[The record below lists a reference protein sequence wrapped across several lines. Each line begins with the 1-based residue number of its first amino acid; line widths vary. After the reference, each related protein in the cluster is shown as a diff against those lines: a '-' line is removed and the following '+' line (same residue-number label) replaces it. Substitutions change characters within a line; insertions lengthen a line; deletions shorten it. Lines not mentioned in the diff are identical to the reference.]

1 MAPRN
6 TRVNP
11 EVEVRSPA
19 RSFAK
24 VLDNYY
30 APSRDR
36 RGEQAF
42 QQGVNA
48 FGGLLEEKANRL
60 KSQRRK
66 DETQQGVADA
76 MREQAGEEMK
86 GVKTGS
92 IFRQNSSFYMAGL
105 NETRGKAAGNRFKPE
120 IYRAYEE
127 WPGKYTD
134 DDGTGVRQWMNDRV
148 AGFIDSLGDDPNKI
162 AGALPIINEVTQNLA
177 ARHTAFTNKR
187 LHNES
192 MDAYDE
198 IVSGVFDDLS
208 TGDLDMEMAVD
219 AIANEADMMYTTD
232 GAQAND
238 RVVGAA
244 IRHANIN
251 NDPTALFVMGKAHDT
266 GKLKLSQTNNDR
278 LANAREAVEAKIQ
291 RKANRES
298 AEEAEARKVREREV
312 TQSWYEQL
320 QKNPYTDI
328 TEWAAQNGVEGIHF
342 KNLNSLQSS
351 MMRGAEVTDPA
362 ITTQQRIEFEEDLYN
377 AKTRTE
383 KIDELKNFTA
393 ANPTALTRNEISRYV
408 DHSFEST
415 DEGSIINDPIIRR
428 FRKSFGD
435 TLGTF
440 SEGNKYLSTDQ
451 APFIK
456 TQGIEAYNSFLVN
469 NSKKVDMSDPSAL
482 MELHDQAEAAAI
494 EELTKVFTDQMGR
507 KAKSQ
512 PEAGEVLGVPDE
524 LEERQ
529 KEDAAAA
536 AEEFRKMADDDEA
549 DAAEEFRKM
558 ADDDKAETEGVQGEE
573 TRIEPTAA
581 EPVEIDQQA
590 LEEEPAPFDDP
601 DTDQEYSP
609 VREGFYGEMIHRFT
623 DGEDTR
629 TTLESANRVLQDNPD
644 LKEGISRLATKYNIP
659 AISLLAIMDFETGG
673 SFDPAETNQAG
684 SGATG
689 LIQFMPETARSLGTT
704 TAELAQMSQTEQL
717 VYVEKYFDQ
726 FGDRLSGGN
735 LDDIYMAVLWP
746 KAIGKPDGYVLFR
759 RGTEAYGQN
768 SGLDHN
774 EDGTITK
781 YEAATEVRRRFYGY

>member
-60 KSQRRK
+60 KSQRRE

-105 NETRGKAAGNRFKPE
+105 NETRGKAAAERFKQE
-120 IYRAYEE
+120 TARAYEE
-127 WPGKYTD
+127 WSGKHAD
-134 DDGTGVRQWMNDRV
+134 DDGAGFRQFMNDRV
-148 AGFIDSLGDDPNKI
+148 GNFIDSLGDDQHKI
-162 AGALPIINEVTQNLA
+162 AGALPIINET
-177 ARHTAFTNKR
+177 ARNYATHHTAFTNKR
-187 LHNES
+187 LEQES
-192 MDAYDE
+192 MEAYDE
-198 IVSGVFDDLS
+198 IVVGVFNDLAS
-208 TGDLDMEMAVD
+208 GDLDMETAID
-219 AIANEADMMYTTD
+219 AIAHEADMMYTTD
-232 GAQAND
+232 GAKAND

-244 IRHANIN
+244 IRHATNN
-251 NDPTALFVMGKAHDT
+251 NDPASILVMSKAHT
-266 GKLKLSQTNNDR
+266 VGKLKLSQTNRTR
-278 LANAREAVEAKIQ
+278 LENAREAVEADIQ
-291 RKANRES
+291 RKINRES
-298 AEEAEARKVREREV
+298 AEEAEARKVRGLEV

-328 TEWAAQNGVEGIHF
+328 TEWAAQNGVEGIYF
-342 KNLNSLQSS
+342 KNLNSLQST
-351 MMRGAEVTDPA
+351 MMRGAEVTDPT
-362 ITTQQRIEFEEDLYN
+362 ITTQKRIEFEEDLYN

-393 ANPTALTRNEISRYV
+393 ANPTALTGNEISRYV
-408 DHSFEST
+408 DHSFKST

-440 SEGNKYLSTDQ
+440 SDGSNYYSTDQ
-451 APFIK
+451 SPFIK

-469 NSKKVDMSDPSAL
+469 NSKNVDMSDPSAL
-482 MELHDQAEAAAI
+482 MELHEQAEAAAI
-494 EELTKVFTDQMGR
+494 KELTKVFPDQMSR

-529 KEDAAAA
+529 EEEDAAA
-536 AEEFRKMADDDEA
+536 AEEFRRML
-549 DAAEEFRKM
+549 AETE
-558 ADDDKAETEGVQGEE
+558 AETEGVQGEE
-573 TRIEPTAA
+573 TLIEPTDA
-581 EPVEIDQQA
+581 EPVEIDPQA

-601 DTDQEYSP
+601 NTDQEYSP
-609 VREGFYGEMIHRFT
+609 VREGFYGEMINRFT

-629 TTLESANRVLQDNPD
+629 TTLESASRVLQDNPD
-644 LKEGISRLATKYNIP
+644 FKEEVNRLGTKYNVNP
-659 AISLLAIMDFETGG
+659 MALMAIMDFETGG
-673 SFDPAETNQAG
+673 SFDPAELNQAG
-684 SGATG
+684 SGAIG
-689 LIQFMPETARSLGTT
+689 LIQFLPKTARSLGTT
-704 TAELAQMSQTEQL
+704 NAELAQMSKIEQL

-726 FGDRLSGGN
+726 FGYRLSGGN
-735 LDDIYMAVLWP
+735 VDDIYMAVLWP
-746 KAIGKPDGYVLFR
+746 KAIGKPEGYVLFR
-759 RGTEAYGQN
+759 RGTKAYGQN

-781 YEAATEVRRRFYGY
+781 YEAATKVRRTFYGY

>member
-1 MAPRN
+1 
-6 TRVNP
+6 
-11 EVEVRSPA
+11 
-19 RSFAK
+19 
-24 VLDNYY
+24 
-30 APSRDR
+30 
-36 RGEQAF
+36 
-42 QQGVNA
+42 VNA

-105 NETRGKAAGNRFKPE
+105 NETRGKAAAERFKQE
-120 IYRAYEE
+120 TARAYEE
-127 WPGKYTD
+127 WSGKHAD
-134 DDGTGVRQWMNDRV
+134 DDGAGFRQFMNDRV
-148 AGFIDSLGDDPNKI
+148 GNFIDSLGDDQHKI
-162 AGALPIINEVTQNLA
+162 AGALPIINET
-177 ARHTAFTNKR
+177 ARNYATHHTAFTNKR
-187 LHNES
+187 LEQES
-192 MDAYDE
+192 MEAYDE
-198 IVSGVFDDLS
+198 IVVGVFNDLAS
-208 TGDLDMEMAVD
+208 GDLDMETAID
-219 AIANEADMMYTTD
+219 AIAHEADMMYTTD
-232 GAQAND
+232 GAKAND

-251 NDPTALFVMGKAHDT
+251 NDPASLFVMAKAHDT

-298 AEEAEARKVREREV
+298 AEEAEARRERGLEV

-342 KNLNSLQSS
+342 KNLNSLQSA
-351 MMRGAEVTDPA
+351 MMRGAEATDPT

-383 KIDELKNFTA
+383 KIDVIKNFTA
-393 ANPTALTRNEISRYV
+393 ANPTALTGNEISSYADRA
-408 DHSFEST
+408 FKST
-415 DEGSIINDPIIRR
+415 DPDSIINDPIVRR

-451 APFIK
+451 SPFIK

-469 NSKKVDMSDPSAL
+469 NSKNVDMSDPSAL
-482 MELHDQAEAAAI
+482 MELHEQAEAAAI
-494 EELTKVFTDQMGR
+494 KELTKVFPDQMSR

-529 KEDAAAA
+529 EEEDAAA
-536 AEEFRKMADDDEA
+536 AEEFRKMADDY
-549 DAAEEFRKM
+549 
-558 ADDDKAETEGVQGEE
+558 KAETEGVQGEE
-573 TRIEPTAA
+573 TLIEPTDA

-590 LEEEPAPFDDP
+590 LEEEPEPFDDP

-609 VREGFYGEMIHRFT
+609 TREGFYGEMIHRFT

-629 TTLESANRVLQDNPD
+629 TTLDSATRVLQDNPD
-644 LKEGISRLATKYNIP
+644 LEEGVNRLGTKYNVP
-659 AISLLAIMDFETGG
+659 PMALMAIMDFETGG
-673 SFDPAETNQAG
+673 SFDPAEPNQAG

-689 LIQFMPETARSLGTT
+689 LIQFMPKTARSLGTT

-726 FGDRLSGGN
+726 FGYRLSGATWTTSIWPSCGPKQSAN
-735 LDDIYMAVLWP
+735 PMATFSSVVAP
-746 KAIGKPDGYVLFR
+746 RPTDRIQVSITTK
-759 RGTEAYGQN
+759 TEP
-768 SGLDHN
+768 SRS
-774 EDGTITK
+774 TK
-781 YEAATEVRRRFYGY
+781 RPRK

>member
-1 MAPRN
+1 
-6 TRVNP
+6 
-11 EVEVRSPA
+11 
-19 RSFAK
+19 
-24 VLDNYY
+24 
-30 APSRDR
+30 
-36 RGEQAF
+36 
-42 QQGVNA
+42 
-48 FGGLLEEKANRL
+48 
-60 KSQRRK
+60 
-66 DETQQGVADA
+66 
-76 MREQAGEEMK
+76 
-86 GVKTGS
+86 
-92 IFRQNSSFYMAGL
+92 
-105 NETRGKAAGNRFKPE
+105 
-120 IYRAYEE
+120 
-127 WPGKYTD
+127 
-134 DDGTGVRQWMNDRV
+134 MNDRV
-148 AGFIDSLGDDPNKI
+148 GNFMDSLGDDQHKI
-162 AGALPIINEVTQNLA
+162 AGALPIINET
-177 ARHTAFTNKR
+177 ARNYATHHTAFTNKR
-187 LHNES
+187 LEQES

-208 TGDLDMEMAVD
+208 SGDIDMEMAVD

-298 AEEAEARKVREREV
+298 AEEAEARREREREV

-320 QKNPYTDI
+320 QKKPYTDI

-342 KNLNSLQSS
+342 KNLNSLQST
-351 MMRGAEVTDPA
+351 MMRGAEVTDPT
-362 ITTQQRIEFEEDLYN
+362 ITTQKRIEFEEELYN

-383 KIDELKNFTA
+383 KIDVLKNFTA
-393 ANPTALTRNEISRYV
+393 ANPTALTGNEISRYV
-408 DHSFEST
+408 DHSFKST

-435 TLGTF
+435 TLGTL
-440 SEGNKYLSTDQ
+440 SDGSNYLSTDQ
-451 APFIK
+451 SPFIK
-456 TQGIEAYNSFLVN
+456 TQGIEAYNRFLLEK
-469 NSKKVDMSDPSAL
+469 SKKLDMSDPSAL

-494 EELTKVFTDQMGR
+494 EELTKDFPDQMGR

-529 KEDAAAA
+529 EEEDAAA
-536 AEEFRKMADDDEA
+536 AEEFREMVDDDKA
-549 DAAEEFRKM
+549 AAAEEFREM
-558 ADDDKAETEGVQGEE
+558 ADEAETEGVQGEE

-629 TTLESANRVLQDNPD
+629 TTRESVNRVLQDNPD

-659 AISLLAIMDFETGG
+659 AISLMAIMDFETGG

-684 SGATG
+684 SGAIG
-689 LIQFMPETARSLGTT
+689 LIGFLPETARSLGTT

-759 RGTEAYGQN
+759 RGTVAYRQN

-781 YEAATEVRRRFYGY
+781 YEAATKVRRRFYGWQ

>member
-105 NETRGKAAGNRFKPE
+105 NETRGKAAAERFKQE
-120 IYRAYEE
+120 TARAYEE
-127 WPGKYTD
+127 WSGKHAD
-134 DDGTGVRQWMNDRV
+134 DDGAGFRQFMNDRV
-148 AGFIDSLGDDPNKI
+148 GNFMDSLGDDQYKI
-162 AGALPIINEVTQNLA
+162 AGALPIINET
-177 ARHTAFTNKR
+177 ARNYATHHTAFTNKR
-187 LHNES
+187 LEQES
-192 MDAYDE
+192 MEAYDE
-198 IVSGVFDDLS
+198 IVSGVFNDLA
-208 TGDLDMEMAVD
+208 TGNLDMETAID

-238 RVVGAA
+238 RVVEAS
-244 IRHANIN
+244 IRHANIH
-251 NDPTALFVMGKAHDT
+251 NDPTSILVMAKAHDA
-266 GKLKLSQTNNDR
+266 GKLKLSLTNRER
-278 LANAREAVEAKIQ
+278 LADAMDAVEADIQ
-291 RKANRES
+291 REANRES
-298 AEEAEARKVREREV
+298 AKDTADRKVREREINAA
-312 TQSWYEQL
+312 WYEQL
-320 QKNPYTDI
+320 QADPYTDI
-328 TEWAAQNGVEGIHF
+328 TEWTSQNGVEGVHF
-342 KNLNSLQSS
+342 KNLESLQSALI
-351 MMRGAEVTDPA
+351 RGKEVTDPT
-362 ITTQQRIEFEEDLYN
+362 ITTQQRLGFEAEMQD
-377 AKTRTE
+377 ASTPSE
-383 KIDELKNFTA
+383 KLTILRDFTA
-393 ANPTALTRNEISRYV
+393 ANPTALTGNEISSYADRV
-408 DHSFEST
+408 FKST
-415 DEGSIINDPIIRR
+415 DPGSIINDPTIGR

-451 APFIK
+451 SPFLK
-456 TQGIEAYNSFLVN
+456 TQGIEMYNTFMLAKSG
-469 NSKKVDMSDPSAL
+469 KVDMSDPSAL
-482 MELHDQAEAAAI
+482 VELHEQAEAFAI
-494 EELTKVFTDQMGR
+494 KELTKMFPDQMGQ
-507 KAKSQ
+507 KTESQ
-512 PEAGEVLGVPDE
+512 PEAGAVLGVPGE

-529 KEDAAAA
+529 KEVEAAA
-536 AEEFRKMADDDEA
+536 AEEFKKMVGGDE
-549 DAAEEFRKM
+549 
-558 ADDDKAETEGVQGEE
+558 AETEGVQGEE
-573 TRIEPTAA
+573 TRIEPTAG

-590 LEEEPAPFDDP
+590 LEEEPEPFDDP

-609 VREGFYGEMIHRFT
+609 TREGFYGEMIHRFT

-629 TTLESANRVLQDNPD
+629 TTLESATRVLQDNPD
-644 LKEGISRLATKYNIP
+644 FKEGISRLSTKYNVP
-659 AISLLAIMDFETGG
+659 PNALMAIMDFETGG

-689 LIQFMPETARSLGTT
+689 LIQFMPKTARSLGTT

-759 RGTEAYGQN
+759 RGTTAYRQN

-774 EDGTITK
+774 EDGTISK
-781 YEAATEVRRRFYGY
+781 YEAATKVRRTFYGY

>member
-1 MAPRN
+1 
-6 TRVNP
+6 
-11 EVEVRSPA
+11 
-19 RSFAK
+19 
-24 VLDNYY
+24 L
-30 APSRDR
+30 
-36 RGEQAF
+36 
-42 QQGVNA
+42 NA

-60 KSQRRK
+60 KSQRRE

-105 NETRGKAAGNRFKPE
+105 NETRGRAAGQRFKPE
-120 IYRAYEE
+120 TYRAYEE

-134 DDGTGVRQWMNDRV
+134 DDGTAVRQWMNDRV
-148 AGFIDSLGDDPNKI
+148 AVFIDSLGDDPNKI

-187 LHNES
+187 LEQES

-198 IVSGVFDDLS
+198 IVAGIFNDANSGEFVNPE
-208 TGDLDMEMAVD
+208 TGDLDMDKVSD
-219 AIANEADMMYTTD
+219 AISNEANMMYATD
-232 GAQAND
+232 GAKAND
-238 RVVGAA
+238 RVVASA
-244 IRHANIN
+244 IRYANIH
-251 NDPTALFVMGKAHDT
+251 NDPSSLAILAYAHT
-266 GKLKLSQTNNDR
+266 NGKLKLSLTN
-278 LANAREAVEAKIQ
+278 RERIADAADSVEADIQ
-291 RKANRES
+291 REANRES
-298 AEEAEARKVREREV
+298 AKETKERKVREREV
-312 TQSWYEQL
+312 TSAWYEQL
-320 QKNPYTDI
+320 QDDPYTDI
-328 TEWAAQNGVEGIHF
+328 TAWTMQNGVEGIHF
-342 KNLNSLQSS
+342 KALESLQSA
-351 MMRGAEVTDPA
+351 MMRGAEVTDPT
-362 ITTQQRIEFEEDLYN
+362 ITTQKRIEFEEDLYN

-393 ANPTALTRNEISRYV
+393 ANPTALTGNEISRYV
-408 DHSFEST
+408 DHSFKST

-440 SEGNKYLSTDQ
+440 SEGSNYLSTDQ

-469 NSKKVDMSDPSAL
+469 NSKNVDMSDPSAL
-482 MELHDQAEAAAI
+482 MELHEQAEAAAI
-494 EELTKVFTDQMGR
+494 KELTKVFPDQMSR

-529 KEDAAAA
+529 EEEDAAA
-536 AEEFRKMADDDEA
+536 AEEFRRML
-549 DAAEEFRKM
+549 AEIE
-558 ADDDKAETEGVQGEE
+558 AETEGVPGEE
-573 TRIEPTAA
+573 TLIEPTDA

-601 DTDQEYSP
+601 NTDQEYSP
-609 VREGFYGEMIHRFT
+609 VREGFYGEMINRFT

-644 LKEGISRLATKYNIP
+644 FKEEVNRLATKYNVP
-659 AISLLAIMDFETGG
+659 PNALMAIMDFETGG
-673 SFDPAETNQAG
+673 SFDPAEPNQAG
-684 SGATG
+684 SGAIG
-689 LIQFMPETARSLGTT
+689 LIQFLPETARSLGTT
-704 TAELAQMSQTEQL
+704 NAKLAQMSKIEQL

-781 YEAATEVRRRFYGY
+781 YEAATEVRRTYYGY